1 MPRHRFNWH
10 HLPPALLTRLAEAAR
25 LPAADP
31 ARELERRFGTPPTE
45 ELVRAL
51 WPTLRDAW
59 LATDAASRAQVVA
72 GLQAAGLVSDDDT
85 TSEADQLRF
94 LGSVRNTRALRAV
107 VLDAFLAQ
115 GPGQPAA
122 SPTPTPTPAVVPA
135 DRSTRWRSF
144 ERQLAGVLAS
154 LSDGEYL
161 VISAQH
167 GRAFVQFAAEG
178 PDGLRAE
185 TIAETFLDDEHYSAQ
200 QLADLAAL
208 GWRPPTTSDPSDVE
222 PGGSVNYF
230 ADFDVPVPFD
240 RVGAMTVG
248 TLVDVWHI
256 ADPDEL
262 QYRAF
267 DDHGREI
274 LLPTLG
280 LSRDVAGDETAGG
293 EPGAPEETFEQVRR
307 RVRDLVRE
315 LADSDEIDYDDDGD
329 LVLRFGSAVVFVR
342 VLEQPLLVRV
352 LSPVLEDVDAGP
364 ALVDRLNNLNGQVHF
379 ARLVLVG
386 TTVWAAIDLFCLP
399 LEPAHVAYALRLVGE
414 VADELDD
421 ALQGEFGGKTFFGE
435 QAVKPKS
442 GYAGYL

>member
-31 ARELERRFGTPPTE
+31 ARALERRFGDHPTE
-45 ELVRAL
+45 EFVRAL

-59 LATDAASRAQVVA
+59 LGIDATSRAEVVER
-72 GLQAAGLVSDDDT
+72 LQAAGLGADEDT
-85 TSEADQLRF
+85 STEEAQLRF
-94 LGSVRNTRALRAV
+94 LGSIDNTKALRSV
-107 VLDAFLAQ
+107 VLDTFLAH
-115 GPGQPAA
+115 GTATTAPAA
-122 SPTPTPTPAVVPA
+122 VPSARSPEWSA
-135 DRSTRWRSF
+135 F
-144 ERQLAGVLAS
+144 EQRLAEVLAV
-154 LSDGEYL
+154 LEDGQYL
-161 VISAQH
+161 VISAEPSH
-167 GRAFVQFAAEG
+167 FFVQFAADEMG
-178 PDGLRAE
+178 GLRAE
-185 TIAETFLDDEHYSAQ
+185 TVGLAYLDPTERYSDD
-200 QLADLAAL
+200 QLAELAAL
-208 GWRPPTTSDPSDVE
+208 GWQPPTVSDPSQVP
-222 PGGSVNYF
+222 PGGSVNFF
-230 ADFDVPVPFD
+230 ADFTTPVPFEQ
-240 RVGAMTVG
+240 VAAMAVT
-248 TLVDVWHI
+248 TLADVQRI
-256 ADPDEL
+256 TGPSEL
-262 QYRAF
+262 RYRAF
-267 DDHGREI
+267 DDDGHEI

-280 LSRDVAGDETAGG
+280 IVRDTSGDEAGAR
-293 EPGAPEETFEQVRR
+293 APEESFEVVRR

-364 ALVDRLNNLNGQVHF
+364 ALVERLNDLNGQVHF

-399 LEPAHVAYALRLVGE
+399 LEPAHVAYALRLLGE

-435 QAVKPKS
+435 HAVKPKS